1 MFFDV
6 ARFHR
11 SFLMCIRGNIDYLQ
25 HLDLGPCHI
34 LRFLAFGAN
43 DPGSSTHPDA
53 KVRVGSFDATLP
65 CNFYDYCTFMVVIH
79 VHWFKIQVYKYE
91 IVLHAV

>member
-1 MFFDV
+1 
-6 ARFHR
+6 
-11 SFLMCIRGNIDYLQ
+11 MCIGGNIDYLQ

-53 KVRVGSFDATLP
+53 KVRIGLFDATLLH
-65 CNFYDYCTFMVVIH
+65 NIYGYSTFT
-79 VHWFKIQVYKYE
+79 VHACSLIQDDSSV
-91 IVLHAV
+91 